1 MKRRIVLTSAGTEG
15 TLPERHRD
23 FSRARKASL
32 MGSAALG
39 ALCIVTA
46 AHAADPAPAVDAV
59 QTIHLRGDAGGKRF
73 EGFGVVDGGGGTS
86 VLLKD
91 YPEPQRSQILD
102 LIYKPNVGASV
113 SALYVEIPGDGN
125 STQGSMPSHM
135 HTRGDLNYDRGYTW
149 WVMTEA
155 HKRNPGLVLD
165 GTIWSAPGWIGD
177 RGGLF
182 AGSGDARFFSQDTA
196 DYYVAWLRGLRDVYG
211 LQMDAL
217 GMRNEKGVSYGL
229 VKAMRKT
236 LNASGFGKVRLHAF
250 DNWPDDT
257 KFDFVKDLDTDPE
270 LAAAI
275 DVISAHVNTDTST
288 VPAGVRATADR
299 LGKPIWNTEAH
310 VYKAGYDGLIGNV
323 ESFNENYVHNG
334 MTRFVNWYGIAGLYT
349 MESYSGAKEAA
360 LRANWPWSGH
370 YEPNPSLWGYAHYGQ
385 FTRVG
390 WTYIDGGS
398 GDLRAGG
405 TFVTL
410 KSPGKDYSVIIETH
424 KAAAPQRV
432 RFEIGRG
439 LARGSLAVWR
449 SDAQSYFTRQADLV
463 PVHGAVELTL
473 EPDAVYSIT
482 TTRGQRKGVFAD
494 VPPLRPFPFP
504 YRDTFDAYAHPR
516 QWGYLPH
523 YFADIAGAFELAGCP
538 ARPGLCLHQAVPVP
552 TLSWGPDWKPY
563 TIIGDDG
570 WTDYEVSADV
580 HPGPGESAAVMGR
593 VNDVGTGY
601 GIIPKGY
608 FLQLEEGGRVS
619 LVVVRGKA
627 DKKALVGDGEQQALI
642 KAQHDGGE
650 GGEKVLA
657 TGQVAGA
664 GWHTLKLRFAGTTIV
679 GFVDGKQVVRADDA
693 LYGHGMAGLMA
704 GPTAHGFSMPY
715 FDNVVLNRVD
725 GPLPEATQALP
736 GQAPIYPGKD

>member
-1 MKRRIVLTSAGTEG
+1 MHTRLTR
-15 TLPERHRD
+15 L
-23 FSRARKASL
+23 L
-32 MGSAALG
+32 MTALG
-39 ALCIVTA
+39 GLSVMMA
-46 AHAADPAPAVDAV
+46 APAAEPARAV
-59 QTIHLRGDAGGKRF
+59 QVVQLKGDAGGKRF

-102 LIYKPNVGASV
+102 LIYKPDFGASV

-135 HTRGDLNYDRGYTW
+135 HTRDDLNYDRGYTW

-155 HKRNPGLVLD
+155 HKRNPLLALD

-182 AGSGDARFFSQDTA
+182 AGGSGDARFFSQDTA

-211 LQMDAL
+211 LRMDAL
-217 GMRNEKGVSYGL
+217 GVRNEKGVSYGL

-236 LNASGFGKVRLHAF
+236 LDGSGFGKVRLHAF
-250 DNWPDDT
+250 DNWPDEW
-257 KFDFVKDLDTDPE
+257 KFDFVKDLDADPE

-275 DVISAHVNTDTST
+275 GAIGAHVNTDTST
-288 VPAGVRATADR
+288 VPASVRAMAAR
-299 LGKPIWNTEAH
+299 LGKPLWNTEAH

-323 ESFNENYVHNG
+323 ESFNENYIRSG

-349 MESYSGAKEAA
+349 MEPYAGAKEAA

-390 WTYIDGGS
+390 WTYLMGAS
-398 GDLRAGG
+398 GDLAAGG
-405 TFVTL
+405 TYVTL

-424 KAAAPQRV
+424 KATAPQQV
-432 RFEIGRG
+432 RFVIGRG
-439 LARGSLAVWR
+439 LSHASLAVWR
-449 SDAQSYFTRQADLV
+449 SNAHDYFTRQADLV
-463 PVHGAVELTL
+463 PVRGTVALTL
-473 EPDAVYSIT
+473 EPNAVYSLT
-482 TTRGQRKGVFAD
+482 TTRGQRKGSFAD

-504 YRDTFDAYAHPR
+504 YRETFDGYAHPR
-516 QWGYLPH
+516 RWGYLPR
-523 YFADIAGAFELAGCP
+523 YFADIAGAFELAACP
-538 ARPGLCLHQAVPVP
+538 ARPGTCLHQAVPVP
-552 TLSWGPDWKPY
+552 TISWAPDWKPY
-563 TIIGDDG
+563 TIIGDDA
-570 WTDYEVSADV
+570 WTDYEAGADV
-580 HPGPGESAAVMGR
+580 HLGPGESAAVMGR
-593 VNDVGTGY
+593 VNQVGTGY

-608 FLQLEEGGRVS
+608 YLQLEDGGRVS

-642 KAQHDGGE
+642 KAQNEAGE

-657 TGQVAGA
+657 TGAVAGA
-664 GWHTLKLRFAGTTIV
+664 DGWHTLKLRFAGSTIR
-679 GFVDGKQVVRADDA
+679 GFVDGKLVVQADDA

-704 GPTAHGFSMPY
+704 GPTSRGFSMPY
-715 FDNVVLNRVD
+715 FDNVVVNRID
-725 GPLPEATQALP
+725 GPPPPATEALP
-736 GQAPIYPGKD
+736 GQAPLYPGKD